1 MTRLLRATLPLLLAA
16 CPGRAPLRPEPVIVS
31 VTATPPRPCV
41 GTARHTDGLTLTLRD
56 DGAVLAGERVLLRV
70 GADAITDGHGRR
82 RVTRDAR
89 SLRFVDGDRALSLD
103 DTSVRRDDGL
113 RAQVDPSSGALSV
126 TNPAGESARAPWTLQ
141 CARGAWSL
149 GVLALLVHDG
159 LERAQPL
166 ATP

>member
-1 MTRLLRATLPLLLAA
+1 VTRLVRATLPLLLAA
-16 CPGRAPLRPEPVIVS
+16 CPARAPLCPDPVNLS
-31 VTATPPRPCV
+31 APATPPRPCG
-41 GTARHTDGLTLTLRD
+41 GTAVHTDGHALTLRD

-70 GADAITDGHGRR
+70 EADAITDGHGRR
-82 RVTRDAR
+82 LATRDAR
-89 SLRFVDGDRALSLD
+89 SARLVDGDRALSLD

-113 RAQVDPSSGALSV
+113 RAQVDPSTGALSV

-149 GVLALLVHDG
+149 GVLALLMHDG
-159 LERAQPL
+159 LERAQPT